1 MKLLFSKKLLCYVMI
16 FLIGKLY
23 FVRSKNRTS
32 TKKFDPQHCDE
43 FGKSTKS
50 IQSIQKVHSI
60 HREKMGEN

>member
-1 MKLLFSKKLLCYVMI
+1 MI